1 MGDAFQA
8 IFGLGPYAEH
18 AGVLQTALRA
28 ALVYVSAL
36 ALVRLGSKRF
46 MSKATAFDLIVAI
59 MLGSIMSRAADGSA
73 PYLPT
78 LLVGAV
84 LVGVHW
90 LFGALAYRTDWFG
103 SLVKGRRVLLIKD
116 GEVQREGLR
125 EGSITRDDLLQAL
138 RLQTKQADPSVVR
151 EAYLERNGEISVV
164 PREKEPRAVTISV
177 EHGVQT
183 IRIELER

>member
-1 MGDAFQA
+1 MWDGFQA
-8 IFGLGPYAEH
+8 VFGLGPYAEG
-18 AGVLQTALRA
+18 AGVLQTALRT

-36 ALVRLGSKRF
+36 ALVRMGNKRF

-59 MLGSIMSRAADGSA
+59 MLGSIMSRAADGSSA
-73 PYLPT
+73 YLPT

-90 LFGALAYRTDWFG
+90 LFGSLAYRTDWFG

-116 GEVQREGLR
+116 GEIQRQGLR
-125 EGSITRDDLLQAL
+125 QGSITHDDLTQAL
-138 RLQTKQADPSVVR
+138 RLQTKQTDPTMVR

-164 PREKEPRAVTISV
+164 PREKEPRAVTVSV

-183 IRIELER
+183 IRIELDR